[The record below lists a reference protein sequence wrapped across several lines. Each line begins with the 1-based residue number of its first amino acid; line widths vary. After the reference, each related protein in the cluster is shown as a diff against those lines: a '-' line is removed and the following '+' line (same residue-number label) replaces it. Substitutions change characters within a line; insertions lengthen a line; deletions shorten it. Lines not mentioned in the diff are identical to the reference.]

1 MARGSNAK
9 LEITEKLR
17 NLYGT
22 DFIGIQDNKIYVW
35 ENDGAE
41 RVQIAIAMTCPK
53 VGMESSTNTL
63 VQDSSSPFEE
73 QTVLPQ
79 SKKDEILAMMERLG
93 I

>member
-9 LEITEKLR
+9 LEVTEKLR

-53 VGMESSTNTL
+53 VGMEGSANTF
-63 VQDSSSPFEE
+63 VQDDSS
-73 QTVLPQ
+73 QIVLPQ